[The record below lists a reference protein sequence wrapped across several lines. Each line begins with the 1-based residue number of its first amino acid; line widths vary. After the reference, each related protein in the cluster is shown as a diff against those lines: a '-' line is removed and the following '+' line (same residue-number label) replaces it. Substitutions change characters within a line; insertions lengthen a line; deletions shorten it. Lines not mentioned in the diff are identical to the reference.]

1 MAASLA
7 NAGPS
12 IRSSSTLSG
21 IPTRS
26 DALGNRTSLN
36 SRSTVFL
43 GSGFRKRD
51 LFYYGFI
58 RRAELF
64 HHVVQCSAKC
74 KSLSR
79 IRRLLLQNFYFA
91 WIKGLVFDV
100 DFDGTLD

>member
-1 MAASLA
+1 MAASLM

-26 DALGNRTSLN
+26 DVLGNRTSF
-36 SRSTVFL
+36 SSSSVFL
-43 GSGFRKRD
+43 GSGFPKQG

-64 HHVVQCSAKC
+64 HHVLQCSAKC
-74 KSLSR
+74 KSFSR
-79 IRRLLLQNFYFA
+79 IRRPLCEMSTSRGTS
-91 WIKGLVFDV
+91 IGFD
-100 DFDGTLD
+100 LDLALH